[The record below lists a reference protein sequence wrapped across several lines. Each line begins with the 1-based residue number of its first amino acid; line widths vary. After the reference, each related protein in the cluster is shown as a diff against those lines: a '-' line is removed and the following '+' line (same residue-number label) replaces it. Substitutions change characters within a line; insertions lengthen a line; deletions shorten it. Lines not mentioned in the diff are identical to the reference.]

1 MACPVQGSE
10 DRAAN
15 KLGIISTFKGL
26 IVQRGI
32 YQKKKKKK
40 NQQQQKTDICK
51 KLKQKPYKLYIY
63 IYTYIYICNFI
74 RCSKRKI
81 YLSL

>member
-40 NQQQQKTDICK
+40 TNNNK
-51 KLKQKPYKLYIY
+51 KLIY
-63 IYTYIYICNFI
+63 AKN
-74 RCSKRKI
+74 
-81 YLSL
+81 